1 MTNDRNPNRLV
12 HEKSPYLLQHAYNP
26 VNWFP
31 WGDEV
36 FDKARQEDKPVFLS
50 IGYSTCHWC
59 HVMAR
64 ESFEDES
71 VAQLLNREF
80 IAVKVDREERPDID
94 AVYMQ
99 VCQLLTSSGGWPLTI
114 LMTPDQKPFFA
125 ATYLP
130 KTAQYGRPG
139 LTELLN
145 IVAREWKISRQK
157 VLASGVQIT
166 EMLKSESRA
175 VNPSEPSKAL
185 VDAAYEQFY
194 GSFRETWG
202 GFGGAPKFP
211 MPHNLIF
218 LLRYTSLAG
227 NGNAR
232 YMAEHTLEQMYRGGI
247 FDHIGGGFSRY
258 STDERWLIPHF
269 EKMLYDNALLTYAYL
284 EGWQCTR
291 KPIYRRVA
299 EQTLQ
304 FAIRELMNPLGGF
317 YCGQDA
323 DSEGV
328 EGKYY
333 ALTADELEELLGKE
347 NGKYF
352 CDWFGITAE
361 GNFEGKN
368 IPNLISNPGFAEE
381 NEKISS
387 LLEKVYVYRQKRTKL
402 HCDDKILTSWNAMML
417 SALSKAALV
426 LNATEYGQAA
436 GRLRQFIQKNLMDP
450 CGRLM
455 VRWRDGQ
462 AAIPG
467 HLDDYAFYALALLEL
482 YQVDFDASCIA
493 EAVKLAE
500 EMLRLFGDEK
510 EGGFYLYASDA
521 EQLISR
527 PKETYDG
534 AVPSGN
540 SVAALLLVRLS
551 KLTGEKKWLD
561 AAMKQL
567 RFMSGAAAQ
576 YPSGFSF
583 AMLAQLESLY
593 PSKELVCVNN
603 ADTAPEGLSLLLRE
617 KYLPNLTV
625 ILKTPRNQEQLS
637 QIASFLNNYP
647 FGENPTFYLCRNGSC
662 AAPSENLNGILDS

>member
-1 MTNDRNPNRLV
+1 MLINKIANRLIN
-12 HEKSPYLLQHAYNP
+12 EKSPYLLQHAYNP
-26 VNWFP
+26 VDWYP
-31 WGDEV
+31 WGEEA
-36 FDKARQEDKPVFLS
+36 FKKAKAEDKPVFLS

-59 HVMAR
+59 HVMAH
-64 ESFEDES
+64 ESFEDDS
-71 VAQLLNREF
+71 VAQLLNRDF

-99 VCQLLTSSGGWPLTI
+99 VCQFLTGSGGWPLTI
-114 LMTPDQKPFFA
+114 LLTPDQKPFFA

-130 KTAQYGRPG
+130 KTSQYDRPG

-145 IVAREWKISRQK
+145 IVAREWKTSRQK
-157 VLASGVQIT
+157 VLSSGEEIT
-166 EMLKSESRA
+166 RLLKSESRT
-175 VNPSEPSKAL
+175 NDRSEPSKAL
-185 VDAAYEQFY
+185 VDAAFRQFC
-194 GSFRETWG
+194 GSYRKTWG

-211 MPHNLIF
+211 MPHNLVF
-218 LLRYTSLAG
+218 LLRYAALTKNKDAL
-227 NGNAR
+227 N
-232 YMAEHTLEQMYRGGI
+232 MAEHTLEQMFRGGI

-269 EKMLYDNALLTYAYL
+269 EKMLYDNALLAYAYL

-291 KPIYRRVA
+291 NPLYRFAA

-304 FAIRELMNPLGGF
+304 YAMRELMSPPGGF

-333 ALTADELEELLGKE
+333 ALTVEELEELLGKE

-352 CDWFGITAE
+352 CGWFGITKE

-368 IPNLISNPGFAEE
+368 IPNLLSNPDFAEE
-381 NEKISS
+381 NEKIRS
-387 LLEKVYVYRQKRTKL
+387 LCGQVYAYRLKRTKL

-417 SALSKAALV
+417 CSLSRAALV
-426 LNATEYGQAA
+426 LNAPEYGEAA
-436 GRLRQFIQKNLMDP
+436 GRLRQFIQQNLIDP
-450 CGRLM
+450 EGRLM

-462 AAIPG
+462 VAVPG
-467 HLDDYAFYALALLEL
+467 YLNDYVFYALALLEL
-482 YQVDFDASCIA
+482 YQVDFDASCIS

-500 EMLRLFGDEK
+500 DMLRLFGDEK

-527 PKETYDG
+527 PKEIYDG

-551 KLTGEKKWLD
+551 RLTGEKKWRD
-561 AAMKQL
+561 AADRQL
-567 RFMSGAAAQ
+567 RFMAVAAAQ
-576 YPSGFSF
+576 YPSGFAF
-583 AMLAQLESLY
+583 AMLANLESLF
-593 PSKELVCVNN
+593 PSKELVCVSKT
-603 ADTAPEGLSLLLRE
+603 DTVPEDLRLLLRE
-617 KYLPNLTV
+617 KYLPNFSV
-625 ILKTPRNQEQLS
+625 ILKTPQNQRELVQNVPYLHDYS
-637 QIASFLNNYP
+637 SGA
-647 FGENPTFYLCRNGSC
+647 NPTFYLCRNGSC
-662 AAPSENLNGILDS
+662 AAPSENLSGILEA